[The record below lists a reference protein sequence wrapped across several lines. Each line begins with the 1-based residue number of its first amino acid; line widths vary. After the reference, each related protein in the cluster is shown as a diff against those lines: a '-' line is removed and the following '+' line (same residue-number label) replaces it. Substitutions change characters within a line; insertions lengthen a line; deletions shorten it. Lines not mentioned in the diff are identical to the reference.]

1 MRLDTRSD
9 TNWNSLK
16 QYSEIYLEGGWIGI
30 GSKFFQFKNNAEYIN
45 ENTHLIIFDNQL
57 ISLIQ
62 ELINLQDMQSMK
74 DMEDK
79 EK

>member
-1 MRLDTRSD
+1 MKFPLS
-9 TNWNSLK
+9 S
-16 QYSEIYLEGGWIGI
+16 SEIYLEGGWIGI

>member
-1 MRLDTRSD
+1 MLNIPRG
-9 TNWNSLK
+9 
-16 QYSEIYLEGGWIGI
+16 GGWIGI